1 MKIRSMATV
10 MSSILLAF
18 LFLTGVIIPTDV
30 SAAASGAITK
40 KIMIALP
47 SEPDTLDLNSTKMPG
62 ISAPVAENITERLIG
77 ISNDGKLVPTGLA
90 TSWKISPDGKEVE
103 FTLRKG
109 VMFHSGEPFT
119 AKDVQFSHER
129 GLKNSQT
136 YQRVM
141 RYLDSFA
148 IVDDYRVKFRFKSPD
163 AQFLPSRATPIASKS
178 YYDKVGEDK
187 FLREPV
193 GTGPYKFVKWDPGQY
208 VELKINENYWGEKPA
223 VKEARF
229 VFVKE
234 DTTRVA
240 MLKAKEAD
248 MISECPFALVKE
260 VEKAGYRTARLSTHP
275 SVSVQFHTYNP
286 KVPWYDRR
294 VRLAIAMAIDSK
306 SMVSNLFQNIPTN
319 PVRLN
324 TWELG
329 YDKDLKPYPY
339 DPARAKKLLA
349 EAGYPNGFDMPL
361 YYFAGRASGQKETA
375 EAVALYLNAIGIK
388 CKVEGIEAA
397 RMIEKVRDWHKSTE
411 AVFAGVATVPTA
423 NYPDPTQ
430 ALEIGFYSQ
439 SPIAFYKN
447 PAFDVVL
454 ELARGALDDKKRGE
468 MIRRAFR
475 ILHEDVA
482 SVLLWNNVTVF
493 VTQKNLSFTPTLKGG
508 DAALVLLKNIKP
520 AQ

>member
-1 MKIRSMATV
+1 MKNKKTYLLIG
-10 MSSILLAF
+10 SILFACFSFVTTLCPISAMSA
-18 LFLTGVIIPTDV
+18 TQGII
-30 SAAASGAITK
+30 SK
-40 KIMIALP
+40 KIIIALP

-77 ISNDGKLVPTGLA
+77 LTNDGKLVPTGLA
-90 TSWKISPDGKEVE
+90 TSWKVSPDGKEVE
-103 FTLRKG
+103 FVLRKN
-109 VMFHSGEPFT
+109 VTFHNGDPFT

-129 GLKNSQT
+129 GLKLSST
-136 YQRVM
+136 YQRTM
-141 RYLDSFA
+141 RYLENFA
-148 IVDDYRVKFRFKSPD
+148 VLDDYRVRFRFKSPD
-163 AQFLPSRATPIASKS
+163 AQFLPSRATPIESKS
-178 YYDKVGEDK
+178 YYDKVGEEK

-208 VELKINENYWGEKPA
+208 IDLKINENYWGEKPV

-229 VFVKE
+229 AFVKE

-248 MISECPFALVKE
+248 MISECPFALVKD

-306 SMVSNLFQNIPTN
+306 SMVTNLFQNIPTN

-339 DPARAKKLLA
+339 DPAGAKKLLA

-397 RMIEKVRDWHKSTE
+397 KMIEKVRDWHRSND

-468 MIRRAFR
+468 MIKRAFR

-520 AQ
+520 VQ